1 MSKDLKEKTEKELQK
16 MLNNARQEVRKFRFS
31 LSGAA
36 KKNIK
41 EVRAKKTQIAQILT
55 ELRSRE
61 LTSKHE

>member
-16 MLNNARQEVRKFRFS
+16 MLAEARQEVRKFRFS

-41 EVRAKKTQIAQILT
+41 EVRSKKTQIAQILT

-61 LTSKHE
+61 LTSEHK